1 MCRWIEGAAVAG
13 RSWRRT
19 RRTWSHPA
27 REWRSELYR
36 VAVDQFTR
44 AADLLDVED
53 EVRVR
58 LLEPRRALVVNF
70 PVRRDDGSVESF
82 TGYRVQHTLTM
93 GPMKG
98 GMRYSPGVSLGE
110 CAALAMWMTFK
121 CALLGLPF
129 GGAKGGVRCDP
140 NRLSEGEL
148 ERVTRRYA
156 SEIFPV
162 IGPDRDIP
170 APDMAT
176 GEREMAWFMD
186 TYSQQVGHPVPEIVT
201 GKPLV
206 LGGTEGRDVATGL
219 GVVFVLEDVLRGR
232 EQNLDGMRV
241 AVQGLGNVGAVVA
254 RECAARGATVVA
266 VSDVT
271 WRHHR
276 SRRPGPGRRVRPG
289 GRAPASC
296 AACRA
301 WSTWAGPRWSRR
313 LATSWCRRRW
323 STRSPP
329 RTPSRL
335 DCELIVEAANG
346 PTTPE
351 ADAILAARGIDV
363 IPDVLANAGGVTVS
377 YFEWVQDQQKYSWH
391 GEEVVTRLRL
401 QLSEALAR
409 VVDARTELATD
420 WRTAAQS
427 VAIQRVAEASR
438 LRTIYPV
445 SQRRA
450 APRAAPGA
458 VGRGRILDC
467 PCPSPTS
474 TSTPSTR
481 CSTAPAGS
489 TPWPSAPP
497 PTASPRWG

>member
-1 MCRWIEGAAVAG
+1 MQEDRRGDGGWEELAAEAPYLVAPGA
-13 RSWRRT
+13 
-19 RRTWSHPA
+19 
-27 REWRSELYR
+27 EWRSELYR

-232 EQNLDGMRV
+232 DQNLEGMRV
-241 AVQGLGNVGAVVA
+241 VVQGLGNVGAVVA
-254 RECAARGATVVA
+254 RECAARGATSSGSPTSRGGIIDPDGLDLDAVFAHVARTGFLRDLPGVDHVGRTDVVETPC
-266 VSDVT
+266 DVLVPAALEGQIT
-271 WRHHR
+271 AENADRLVCRADRGGGERAHH
-276 SRRPGPGRRVRPG
+276 PG
-289 GRAPASC
+289 GRRDPGRPRHRRDPRRAGQRRRRDRELLRVGPGPAEVLLARRGGRDPPAPA
-296 AACRA
+296 AVRGVGPGGGRRA
-301 WSTWAGPRWSRR
+301 
-313 LATSWCRRRW
+313 
-323 STRSPP
+323 
-329 RTPSRL
+329 
-335 DCELIVEAANG
+335 
-346 PTTPE
+346 
-351 ADAILAARGIDV
+351 
-363 IPDVLANAGGVTVS
+363 
-377 YFEWVQDQQKYSWH
+377 H
-391 GEEVVTRLRL
+391 
-401 QLSEALAR
+401 
-409 VVDARTELATD
+409 ELATD

-427 VAIQRVAEASR
+427 VAIERVAEASR
-438 LRTIYPV
+438 LRTIYP
-445 SQRRA
+445 
-450 APRAAPGA
+450 
-458 VGRGRILDC
+458 
-467 PCPSPTS
+467 
-474 TSTPSTR
+474 
-481 CSTAPAGS
+481 
-489 TPWPSAPP
+489 
-497 PTASPRWG
+497 